1 MGFSEDV
8 RKALS
13 TRIGQGGAYANKRQM
28 AEALALD
35 PSQLGRF
42 LKGERG
48 LTVESLGRVL
58 DGLGARL
65 EFPGGGDS
73 ARPVCFVSAD
83 KTPSAEG
90 AAGPRPEDFL
100 AVPLVSLDAAAA
112 PGLIPERQVQ
122 GWLLVWRDQEGLRR
136 RTDLAAARVPEG
148 DLAMVPALHP
158 GDLVLVDRTDR
169 RPHDGG
175 LMLVDGPAGPARI
188 RRAALRPG
196 QGDDELVLYS
206 DNPREYPPQ
215 SLLVGRDLS
224 GDPANAL
231 AGRVLFAWSDMTRK

>member
-8 RKALS
+8 RRALS
-13 TRIGQGGAYANKRQM
+13 ERIGQGGPFANKRQM
-28 AEALALD
+28 AEALNLD

-73 ARPVCFVSAD
+73 ARQVCFVSAD
-83 KTPSAEG
+83 KTPSAAG
-90 AAGPRPEDFL
+90 TPGPRPEDFL
-100 AVPLVSLDAAAA
+100 AVPLVSLEHAALA
-112 PGLIPERQVQ
+112 GLIPESLVQ
-122 GWLLVWRDQEGLRR
+122 GWLLVWRDQDSLRR
-136 RTDLAAARVPEG
+136 RSDLAAARVPEG
-148 DLAMVPALHP
+148 DVSMAPALHP
-158 GDLVLVDRTDR
+158 GDLVLVDRADR
-169 RPHDGG
+169 APHDGG
-175 LMLVDGPAGPARI
+175 LMLVSGPAGPARI
-188 RRAALRPG
+188 RRVALRP
-196 QGDDELVLYS
+196 QDGDGELVLYS

-215 SLLVGRDLS
+215 SLLLGRDLGNDLAS
-224 GDPANAL
+224 VL

>member
-13 TRIGQGGAYANKRQM
+13 ERIGQGGPYANKRQM
-28 AEALALD
+28 AEALNLD

-73 ARPVCFVSAD
+73 ARQVCFVSAD
-83 KTPSAEG
+83 KSP
-90 AAGPRPEDFL
+90 AAAAGPGPRPEDFL
-100 AVPLVSLDAAAA
+100 AVPLVSLEHAALA
-112 PGLIPERQVQ
+112 GLIPESLVQ
-122 GWLLVWRDQEGLRR
+122 GWLLVWRDQDSLRR
-136 RTDLAAARVPEG
+136 RSDLAAARVPEG
-148 DLAMVPALHP
+148 DLSMVPALHP
-158 GDLVLVDRTDR
+158 GDLVLVDRADR
-169 RPHDGG
+169 APHDGG
-175 LMLVDGPAGPARI
+175 LMLVSGPAGTPRI
-188 RRAALRPG
+188 RRVAVRPL
-196 QGDDELVLYS
+196 DNDSELVLYS

-215 SLLVGRDLS
+215 SLRLARDLF

>member
-8 RKALS
+8 RRALS
-13 TRIGQGGAYANKRQM
+13 ARIGQGGPFANKRQM

-73 ARPVCFVSAD
+73 ARQVCFVSAD
-83 KTPSAEG
+83 KIP
-90 AAGPRPEDFL
+90 AAQDMPGPRPEDFV
-100 AVPLVSLDAAAA
+100 AVPLVTLETAASA
-112 PGLIPERQVQ
+112 GLIPESLVQ
-122 GWLLVWRDQEGLRR
+122 GWLLVWRDQDSLRR
-136 RTDLAAARVPEG
+136 RTDLAAARMPEG

-158 GDLVLVDRTDR
+158 GDLVLVDRADR
-169 RPHDGG
+169 APHHGG
-175 LMLVDGPAGPARI
+175 LVLAAGASGPARI
-188 RRAALRPG
+188 RRAALRSG
-196 QGDDELVLYS
+196 ENDAELVLYS

-215 SLLVGRDLS
+215 SLLLGRDLS
-224 GDPANAL
+224 GDPAKAL